1 MEKKIKVKVIMAII
15 YGIIAMFLGAVT
27 AGCVDGTATASMTWN
42 VVISGI
48 LFAILALIE
57 IEKAVKLANEM

>member
-15 YGIIAMFLGAVT
+15 YGIIAVFLGAIT
-27 AGCVDGTATASMTWN
+27 AGCVDGVASVSTTWN
-42 VVISGI
+42 VVVAGI
-48 LFAILALIE
+48 LFAILSLIE